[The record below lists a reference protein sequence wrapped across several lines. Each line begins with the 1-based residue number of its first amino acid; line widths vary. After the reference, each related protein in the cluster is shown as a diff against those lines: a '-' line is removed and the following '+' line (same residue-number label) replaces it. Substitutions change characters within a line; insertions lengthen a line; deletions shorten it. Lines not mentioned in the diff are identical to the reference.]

1 MQVPCRTKNVN
12 KYYKVITEVGSGT
25 YGKVYKAK
33 CLKTNDFVAL
43 KKIDTKDQKIM
54 AEGFPITAIREIKL
68 LKIMN
73 HKNILRL
80 REIIVSKAS
89 HRNNFRGSTFLV
101 FDYYD
106 HDFAGLQRQR
116 NIFTLPQL
124 KCIFKQLLEGVKYLH
139 ESKIIHRDLKC
150 ANILMNNKGQVT
162 LADFGLARTLS
173 NMSNPKYTYKVVTLW
188 YRAPELLL
196 GQTNYNTQIDMW
208 SLGCIF
214 TELITGDILFKGDI
228 EYRQMEKIYELCG
241 SANEQNW
248 PNCINLRLWEEFKPR
263 RNYERLLTKH
273 IKELCQ
279 IYNKQIDQVT
289 LDLIEQLLTLDP
301 NKRLN
306 ATQALNHEFFKQDP
320 KPCQQNEMPQFDK
333 EFHETL
339 MKNDIRLQQ
348 LRNDK
353 VQSRPQQITNQKFQK
368 LIKDERNQSRPQV
381 QQQSPQR
388 DIKNNQEIDYYD
400 LLKIE
405 IEEKKRVKLN

>member
-1 MQVPCRTKNVN
+1 MQVSCRTKNVN
-12 KYYKVITEVGSGT
+12 KYYKVIGEVGSGT

-80 REIIVSKAS
+80 REIIISKAS
-89 HRNNFRGSTFLV
+89 FRNNFRGSTFLV

-106 HDFAGLQRQR
+106 HDFAGLHRLR
-116 NIFTLPQL
+116 NIFTLPQI

-173 NMSNPKYTYKVVTLW
+173 NVNNPKYTYKVVTLW

-214 TELITGDILFKGDI
+214 AELITGEVLFKGDI
-228 EYRQMEKIYELCG
+228 EFRQMERIYELCG
-241 SANEQNW
+241 SATEQNW
-248 PNCINLRLWEEFKPR
+248 SNCVNLRQWEEFKPR
-263 RNYERLLTKH
+263 RNYERLLVKH
-273 IKELCQ
+273 IKDVCQ
-279 IYNKQIDQVT
+279 ALNKQIDQVT
-289 LDLIEQLLTLDP
+289 LDLIDHLLILDP

-306 ATQALNHEFFKQDP
+306 AIQALNHDFFKQEP
-320 KPCQQNEMPQFDK
+320 KACQPNEMPQFEK

-339 MKNDIRLQQ
+339 LKNEMRLQQ
-348 LRNDK
+348 QRLEK
-353 VQSRPQQITNQKFQK
+353 QQMRPSSNTTQK
-368 LIKDERNQSRPQV
+368 LQKVVRDERNMSKP
-381 QQQSPQR
+381 QQSSPSRDQR
-388 DIKNNQEIDYYD
+388 NKQEIDFED
-400 LLKIE
+400 IIKFELA
-405 IEEKKRVKLN
+405 EEKKKVKLN

>member
-1 MQVPCRTKNVN
+1 MQVSCRTKNVN
-12 KYYKVITEVGSGT
+12 KYYKVIGEVGSGT
-25 YGKVYKAK
+25 YGKVYKAR

-80 REIIVSKAS
+80 REIIISKAS
-89 HRNNFRGSTFLV
+89 FRNNFRGSTFLV

-106 HDFAGLQRQR
+106 HDFAGLHRQR
-116 NIFTLPQL
+116 NIFTLPQI
-124 KCIFKQLLEGVKYLH
+124 KCIFQQLLEGVKYLH

-173 NMSNPKYTYKVVTLW
+173 NVNNPKYTYKVVTLW

-214 TELITGDILFKGDI
+214 AELITGEVLFKGDI
-228 EYRQMEKIYELCG
+228 EFRQMERIYELCG
-241 SANEQNW
+241 SASELNW
-248 PNCINLRLWEEFKPR
+248 PNCVKLRQWEEFKPR
-263 RNYERLLTKH
+263 RNYERLLIKH
-273 IKELCQ
+273 IKDVCQ
-279 IYNKQIDQVT
+279 VQNKQIDQVT
-289 LDLIEQLLTLDP
+289 LDLIDHLLILDP
-301 NKRLN
+301 EKRLN
-306 ATQALNHEFFKQDP
+306 AVQALNHDFFKQEP
-320 KPCQQNEMPQFDK
+320 KPCQLSEMPQFEK

-339 MKNDIRLQQ
+339 LKNEMRLQQ
-348 LRNDK
+348 QRLER
-353 VQSRPQQITNQKFQK
+353 QQIRPQSTTTQKFQK
-368 LIKDERNQSRPQV
+368 VMRDERNTSKP
-381 QQQSPQR
+381 QQQSPSRNKQELDFE
-388 DIKNNQEIDYYD
+388 DI
-400 LLKIE
+400 LKLE
-405 IEEKKRVKLN
+405 LAEEKKKVKLN

>member
-1 MQVPCRTKNVN
+1 MQVSCRTKNVN
-12 KYYKVITEVGSGT
+12 KYYKVIGEVGSGT

-89 HRNNFRGSTFLV
+89 FRNNFRGSTFLV

-106 HDFAGLQRQR
+106 HDFAGLHRQR

-173 NMSNPKYTYKVVTLW
+173 NVNNPKYTYKVVTLW
-188 YRAPELLL
+188 YRAPELLF

-214 TELITGDILFKGDI
+214 AELITGEVLFKGDI
-228 EYRQMEKIYELCG
+228 EFRQMERIYELCG
-241 SANEQNW
+241 SATEQNW
-248 PNCINLRLWEEFKPR
+248 PNCVNLRQWEEFKPR
-263 RNYERLLTKH
+263 RHYERILIKH
-273 IKELCQ
+273 IQNVCQ
-279 IYNKQIDQVT
+279 ALNKQIDQVT
-289 LDLIEQLLTLDP
+289 LDLIDHLLILDP

-306 ATQALNHEFFKQDP
+306 AIQALNHEFFKQDP
-320 KPCQQNEMPQFDK
+320 KPCQPNEMPQFEK

-339 MKNDIRLQQ
+339 IKNEMRLQQ
-348 LRNDK
+348 
-353 VQSRPQQITNQKFQK
+353 QK
-368 LIKDERNQSRPQV
+368 LERQQLRPTSTTTQKLQKVLRDERNISKPLQL
-381 QQQSPQR
+381 SPQDLR
-388 DIKNNQEIDYYD
+388 NKQEVDYDDI
-400 LLKIE
+400 LKLE
-405 IEEKKRVKLN
+405 FAEDKKKVKLN